1 MGRAIKRLL
10 DILVAG
16 LAMVLLAPLMLVVAV
31 AIRLFMGSP
40 VLFRQVRPGLQEK
53 PFTVLKFRTMRHAV
67 DEQGRPLP
75 DRERTPWLGRLLR
88 TTSLD
93 ELPQLCN
100 VLAGHMSLVGPRPL
114 LMDYLGRYSEKHRRR
129 HWMRP
134 GITGLA
140 QVSGRQSLMVS
151 QRLDLD
157 TLYVDQWS
165 LWLDVKILLKTV
177 LKVVR
182 AQSVHMEVPWEEL
195 DDVAL
200 SPTTEYKKSH
210 SRTSNA
216 VNKS

>member
-1 MGRAIKRLL
+1 MSRAIKRLI
-10 DILVAG
+10 DMLVAA
-16 LAMVLLAPLMLVVAV
+16 LAIVLLAPLMLLVAA

-40 VLFRQVRPGLQEK
+40 VLFRQLRPGLHEK

-67 DEQGRPLP
+67 DNDGRLLP

-88 TTSLD
+88 TTSID
-93 ELPQLCN
+93 ELPQLWN
-100 VLAGHMSLVGPRPL
+100 VLVGNMSLVGPRPL

-165 LWLDVKILLKTV
+165 LWLDVKILLKTI

-200 SPTTEYKKSH
+200 SPTTELKRAH
-210 SRTSNA
+210 SRTRNAISNP
-216 VNKS
+216 